1 MASAVE
7 PPKKR
12 IRISYNGA
20 IENFAIAQGV
30 SDQDNVANIARAFT
44 VSSVGLKVVDN
55 QSSNVALTY
64 DGLDANAEYK
74 ISTAAPLQAEADFFW
89 FHIIF
94 NLQVVCVNSTYV
106 LLLPHSPRLL
116 LETLNFTYVAGEF
129 QNIITPFCP
138 FC

>member
-7 PPKKR
+7 ERQKKL

-30 SDQDNVANIARAFT
+30 SDQDNVANIARAFNL
-44 VSSVGLKVVDN
+44 SCLGLKVLDN

-74 ISTAAPLQAEADFFW
+74 ISTATPLQAEGSFS
-89 FHIIF
+89 I
-94 NLQVVCVNSTYV
+94 CK
-106 LLLPHSPRLL
+106 
-116 LETLNFTYVAGEF
+116 
-129 QNIITPFCP
+129 
-138 FC
+138 